1 MRWDEDPRDWDENGN
16 FIGNWPELEL
26 KEPREFTKDLLSSEL
41 PGHWLVETT
50 TLPGFYQIAF
60 TGPIDAP
67 FLTVAR
73 IPSSLRNT
81 EVFIYQEYPTL
92 EDGRHYK
99 SDSLVRQQFETLPE
113 ALSAVEDAISRYENT

>member
-16 FIGNWPELEL
+16 FIGDWPELEV
-26 KEPREFTKDLLSSEL
+26 KEPRDFTNDLLSREL
-41 PGHWLVETT
+41 PSHWLVETT
-50 TLPGFYQIAF
+50 TLPPYYQIAF

-73 IPSSLRNT
+73 IRSSLRNT
-81 EVFIYQEYPTL
+81 EVFIYHEYPTL

-99 SDSLVRQQFETLPE
+99 SDPLVTQRFETLPE
-113 ALSAVEDAISRYENT
+113 ALKAVEDAISRYEST